1 VDAEHIGERNN
12 DMKLHLTLESTE
24 RFFKTDDG
32 TPGRAWTGHTNRGTP
47 VTAFIAALAAE
58 EGYGAELHEQL
69 LAIPGPQIGQVKF
82 REEDN

>member
-1 VDAEHIGERNN
+1 
-12 DMKLHLTLESTE
+12 
-24 RFFKTDDG
+24 
-32 TPGRAWTGHTNRGTP
+32 

-69 LAIPGPQIGQVKF
+69 LEIPGPQIGQVKF